1 MVPRRVLRVLVV
13 DDNEALRENMCEL
26 LESEGFEASAVS
38 DGHAALGCLELEP
51 RPDVILLDLMLPG
64 LDGKQVAAA
73 IRAEPRYAAIRI
85 VIVTGLPPGP
95 QSRKAFQVDAFVAK
109 PFGIA
114 QLIETIR
121 TVCGERAA

>member
-1 MVPRRVLRVLVV
+1 MVPHRVLRILVV

-26 LESEGFEASAVS
+26 LESEGFEVSAVA
-38 DGHAALGCLELEP
+38 DGHAALRRVELEP
-51 RPDVILLDLMLPG
+51 RPDVVLLDLMLPG

-73 IRAEPRYAAIRI
+73 IRAEPRYAGVRI

-95 QSRKAFQVDAFVAK
+95 QSRKAIPADAFVAK

-114 QLIETIR
+114 QLVETIR
-121 TVCGERAA
+121 TASGERAA